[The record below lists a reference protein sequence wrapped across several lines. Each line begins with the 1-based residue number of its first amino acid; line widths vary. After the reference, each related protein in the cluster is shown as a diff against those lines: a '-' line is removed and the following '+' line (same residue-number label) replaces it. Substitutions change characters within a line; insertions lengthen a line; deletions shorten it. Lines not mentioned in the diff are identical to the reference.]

1 MAEREEHDLLAVDAA
16 LALILTQIRPLTAE
30 PVPLA
35 ESLGRYLSS
44 DLVATL
50 DLPPFRASA
59 LDGFAVRHANTP
71 GRLRIVGESAAG
83 APYGSALTDGEAVL
97 ISTGA
102 VVPEGA
108 DAIVPVEWVPD
119 AGAEAITVRE
129 PVGFQNAIREAGSD
143 VRQGAVTLLT
153 GTRISPAHIGAAASL
168 GLTSL
173 PCSRLPSV
181 SLLATG
187 SELRDPGKPLGPGQ
201 IYNSNTP
208 MLHAALRTAGAR
220 VTPLQTAADTGHQ
233 HRRVLA
239 LALEHD
245 VLISTGGVS
254 MGGHDLVRSVMA
266 ELGVREL
273 FWKVAMKPGKPLSFG
288 VREHPDGRRT
298 LVFGVPGNPV
308 SALVCFAL
316 FVRPALAALQS
327 ATAPGPHY
335 VRGTLAQSV
344 RADPRRDQLI
354 RVRRGRG
361 GELEPLRGQQSHQ
374 LAELAASDGLAR
386 IRAGAGELEAG
397 SVVDY
402 LPLF

>member
-1 MAEREEHDLLAVDAA
+1 MTERDEHDLLAVDAA
-16 LALILTQIRPLTAE
+16 LELILAQVTPLTAE
-30 PVPLA
+30 PVPLP
-35 ESLGRYLSS
+35 ESLGRYLAS
-44 DLVATL
+44 DLVARI

-83 APYGSALTDGEAVL
+83 APYDRPLTDGEAVL

-102 VVPEGA
+102 VVPDGA

-119 AGAEAITVRE
+119 AGTEAITVRE
-129 PVGFQNAIREAGSD
+129 PVGYQNAVREAGSD
-143 VRQGAVTLLT
+143 VKQGAVTLT
-153 GTRISPAHIGAAASL
+153 AGTCITPAHIGAAAAL
-168 GLTSL
+168 GLTSV

-187 SELRDPGKPLGPGQ
+187 SELRDPGELLAPGQ

-208 MLHAALRTAGAR
+208 MLHAALRTAGAS
-220 VTPLQTAADTGHQ
+220 VTLYQTAADTGRQ
-233 HRRVLA
+233 HRQMLA
-239 LALEHD
+239 RALDHD

-254 MGGHDLVRSVMA
+254 IGGHDLVRSVMA
-266 ELGVREL
+266 ELGVGEL

-327 ATAPGPHY
+327 ATDPGPHY
-335 VRGTLAQSV
+335 VAGTLAHGV

-374 LAELAASDGLAR
+374 LAELASSDGLAR

-397 SVVDY
+397 TVVDY